1 MESLP
6 IELFLYR
13 INRSTLL
20 VSSFSLKTKDA
31 VNLCKQGIVSA
42 DSHVYTGMNLGPAL
56 SVKNISS
63 FHELSVSSLCT

>member
-13 INRSTLL
+13 INRSTLP
-20 VSSFSLKTKDA
+20 VSSFSLETKNT
-31 VNLCKQGIVSA
+31 VNLCKQGIVPA
-42 DSHVYTGMNLGPAL
+42 DSYVYAGMNLGSAL

-63 FHELSVSSLCT
+63 FYELSVSSLRT